1 MIERREFS
9 TEGLPERRQFDSF
22 GEAMWPGGFSIEPD
36 AAPGRGYLAHT
47 MHWHGQSFD
56 RVVLTADRVR
66 MMRRPSDVARRSW
79 NAFWISRETGN
90 GTRHES
96 GRRELVT
103 RRGDLLLGFTDE
115 VHASRVPDR
124 FDNDVWLMPK
134 QLLDPHMP
142 AGVGPVLQPLSL
154 QGVGGLVADYLDSL
168 KRQMA
173 LLDGPVGEAIIDN
186 LCRLVAIAC
195 GAEAPEHR
203 GAMQTAQLER
213 AKRHIAEHLADPALT
228 PGTAAAALGISVRWL
243 HKLFEPTGAS
253 FAGYVQR
260 QRLEECRAALTA
272 PSALLRSVIDIAF
285 GWGFT
290 SLSTFYR
297 AFEREFGAPP
307 GEFRK
312 RLRRAKP

>member
-1 MIERREFS
+1 VIERREFS
-9 TEGLPERRQFDSF
+9 TDGLPERRQFDSF

-36 AAPGRGYLAHT
+36 AAPGRAYAART

-66 MMRRPSDVARRSW
+66 MLRRPSDIARCSW
-79 NAFWISRETGN
+79 NAFWVSRETGD

-103 RRGDLLLGFTDE
+103 RPGDLLLGFTDE
-115 VHASRVPDR
+115 VHASRVLDR

-142 AGVGPVLQPLSL
+142 AGVSPILQRLSL
-154 QGVGGLVADYLDSL
+154 QGVGALVADYLDSL
-168 KRQMA
+168 NRQMA
-173 LLDGPVGEAIIDN
+173 LLDGPVGEAIVDN

-195 GAEAPEHR
+195 GAEAPAHD
-203 GAMQTAQLER
+203 GAVQAARLER
-213 AKRHIAEHLADPALT
+213 AKQHIEQHLADPALT
-228 PGTAAAALGISVRWL
+228 PVTAAAALGISVRWL
-243 HKLFEPTGAS
+243 HKLFEPSGTS
-253 FAGYVQR
+253 FAGHVLR
-260 QRLEECRAALTA
+260 RRLEECRAALTA
-272 PSALLRSVIDIAF
+272 PSAPRRPVIDIAF
-285 GWGFT
+285 AWGFT

-297 AFEREFGAPP
+297 SFEHRFGAAP

-312 RLRRAKP
+312 LRRAKSE